1 LNEFIESKK
10 IKKLSLLSFKFKR
23 MFNAEEQ
30 KGVQEN
36 QSNELL
42 QNKLSERSKL
52 VD

>member
-1 LNEFIESKK
+1 
-10 IKKLSLLSFKFKR
+10 

-30 KGVQEN
+30 KGVPEN

-42 QNKLSERSKL
+42 QNKLSERNKL